1 MSKTIT
7 GLSLIIGVLVI
18 IVASFLIPGNSAG
31 ITGGDAIS
39 FSAMTNNVG
48 LEKGTTQ
55 TLIIILGFGCLIFLN
70 GFLGIY
76 RGIGDR
82 ETEFKSLAMALTVIA
97 IALFLGALALGNAFA
112 SSSEKVINASQ
123 IAQMSAQ
130 AAAGGDPT
138 AIAQANVDGI
148 SEIVAV
154 SASASI
160 YGAYWGV
167 YAMAGYVLLLATIFT
182 GWIIVKSGDHYLNS
196 MLNMIVGYG
205 LMIAGIVFLILNLI
219 WPVNET
225 VGYQIFG
232 ISQLIWGILIIILG
246 TGILTSKAK

>member
-18 IVASFLIPGNSAG
+18 IIGSFLIPGNIEG
-31 ITGGDAIS
+31 LTGGDAIS
-39 FSAMTNNVG
+39 FSAMSDNAALN
-48 LEKGTTQ
+48 KGTTQ
-55 TLIIILGFGCLIFLN
+55 MFIIIAGFGCLIFLN

-82 ETEFKSLAMALTVIA
+82 ETEFKGLAMALTVIT
-97 IALFLGALALGNAFA
+97 IALFLGTLALGNAFA
-112 SSSEKVINASQ
+112 SAAETEMIVSQ
-123 IAQMSAQ
+123 NAQMAAQ
-130 AAAGGDPT
+130 AAAGGDPA
-138 AIAQANVDGI
+138 AIEQLNAAATMQVI
-148 SEIVAV
+148 SIA
-154 SASASI
+154 SSASI
-160 YGAYWGV
+160 YGSYWGV
-167 YAMAGYVLLLATIFT
+167 FAMSGYIFFLATIFT
-182 GWIIVKSGDHYLNS
+182 GLIIVKSGDHYLNT

-225 VGYQIFG
+225 IGYQIFN

>member
-1 MSKTIT
+1 
-7 GLSLIIGVLVI
+7 
-18 IVASFLIPGNSAG
+18 
-31 ITGGDAIS
+31 
-39 FSAMTNNVG
+39 MTNNVG

-82 ETEFKSLAMALTVIA
+82 ETEFKGLAMALTVIA
-97 IALFLGALALGNAFA
+97 IALFLGTLALGNAFA
-112 SSSEKVINASQ
+112 SSSEKVIDASQ
-123 IAQMSAQ
+123 KAGIAAQ

-138 AIAQANVDGI
+138 AIAQANVEGI

-154 SASASI
+154 SASAGI

-167 YAMAGYVLLLATIFT
+167 FAMSGYVLLLATIFT
-182 GWIIVKSGDHYLNS
+182 GWIIVKSGDHYLNT

-225 VGYQIFG
+225 IGYQIFN